1 MNANRPV
8 RGLRPPRKPRNRHQV
23 FSCAIES
30 LEARWL
36 LATDVLTYHND
47 NFSTG
52 VNSAETQLTA
62 GNVNVANFGKRYATT
77 LDGQAYTQP
86 LYVSA
91 LNITSGPN
99 AGVHNTVFVATQ
111 HDSLYAIDAD
121 SGAILYKVAFLSLAN
136 ALPNATSITSVPQ

>member
-1 MNANRPV
+1 MFANRPD
-8 RGLRPPRKPRNRHQV
+8 RALRQRRNRHV
-23 FSCAIES
+23 IFSSVIES

-47 NFSTG
+47 QQSTG
-52 VNSAETQLTA
+52 LNSAETQLTA

-86 LYVSA
+86 LYVA
-91 LNITSGPN
+91 GLNITAGPN

-121 SGAILYKVAFLSLAN
+121 SGIVLYKIAFLNLAN
-136 ALPNATSITSVPQ
+136 ALPNATSITSMPQ

>member
-8 RGLRPPRKPRNRHQV
+8 RGLRTPRNRRQV

-36 LATDVLTYHND
+36 LAVDMLTYHND
-47 NFSTG
+47 NLSTG
-52 VNSAETQLTA
+52 LNSAETQLTA

-91 LNITSGPN
+91 LNITTGPN
-99 AGVHNTVFVATQ
+99 AGVHNTVFV
-111 HDSLYAIDAD
+111 
-121 SGAILYKVAFLSLAN
+121 
-136 ALPNATSITSVPQ
+136 